1 MDAVL
6 VLCIVACALICVAC
20 GVVIMHPRI
29 HEGLILRVGLV
40 LLSIGSFAL
49 AVNLA
54 TSTEVQP
61 LRHALALCLG
71 GVVVIG
77 LGIARRLYADPHMRG
92 LAQRVSGW
100 GDLDGHPDA
109 Q

>member
-6 VLCIVACALICVAC
+6 VLNIVACGLICVGS
-20 GVVIMHPRI
+20 GVVIMHPKI

-40 LLSIGSFAL
+40 LLSLGSFAL
-49 AVNLA
+49 AVNMA
-54 TSTEVQP
+54 ASNEANP

-71 GVVVIG
+71 GVVIIG
-77 LGIARRLYADPHMRG
+77 LGIARRLYTDPHMRE

-100 GDLDGHPDA
+100 GDLDGHPDP

>member
-6 VLCIVACALICVAC
+6 VLCIMACGLICVAS

-71 GVVVIG
+71 GVVTIG
-77 LGIARRLYADPHMRG
+77 LGIARRLYADPHMRD

-100 GDLDGHPDA
+100 GDLDGHPDP